1 MWKTKL
7 FPAISLGSGLVVSRV
22 WGGGG
27 SRKMAN
33 GDVLPDLN
41 RKCLRAVNL
50 LSQDNREG

>member
-7 FPAISLGSGLVVSRV
+7 FPAISLGSGLVVSHV

-41 RKCLRAVNL
+41 RKCLRAVIPP
-50 LSQDNREG
+50 LSG